1 MGLTLLVLGAFGA
14 IIILMAAYG
23 YRISAKT
30 AEDYMLGGRT
40 IGVVVM
46 FFFVLFAISSAWTF
60 YGFPGLLYTQGP
72 GYVMFIWGSVAGFA
86 GLYMFLG
93 PRLWALAKINRFLS
107 PVEVLGERY
116 QSKALRLILSLSI
129 LAFIVPYVGIQ
140 PLGVGAGF
148 EALTGLPALWGA
160 IYTVVILIVLVLLG
174 GMRIVAWVNIFLGV
188 VYMSALLGSLL
199 WVISVLFPN
208 GGLVE
213 AADIVART
221 RPELLSDPGPA
232 GTYTPIVL
240 GGTFVV
246 GILAFSWPHVA
257 IGCMTARDKSLF
269 KWFPLLIF
277 VFGGL
282 FFYILPFLWG
292 SLVAPAAMPLGELEQ
307 LAAQNG
313 VSLQTE
319 ADRVVQTVIKRTLPE
334 WFGVFVLLGVI
345 AAAVSTAAVQ
355 LMTSSVIVSRDVIQ
369 GLFKPNA
376 SDRQITGWARWS
388 VVAIVLLSLII
399 SFFNQGAMALY
410 LTDVSVPG
418 FAQWAPALV
427 GGLLWKRGTKQGAIA
442 GTVAGV
448 VYLVLSL
455 LIVIDGSRPLVIGH
469 PVLPSLMVNTIVY
482 IVVSKL
488 TPRPG
493 EEIEAQFFDEVEAY
507 LKAETTSRGK

>member
-1 MGLTLLVLGAFGA
+1 MLFELLVLGGFGA
-14 IIILMAAYG
+14 VIVLMAAYG

-60 YGFPGLLYTQGP
+60 YGFPGLLYTEGP

-107 PVEVLGERY
+107 PVEVLSERY
-116 QSKALRLILSLSI
+116 QSKALRLVLSLSI

-148 EALTGLPALWGA
+148 EALTGLPAFWGA

-188 VYMSALLGSLL
+188 VYMTALLGSLV
-199 WVISVLFPN
+199 WAIAVIFPD
-208 GGLVE
+208 GGLVQ
-213 AADIVART
+213 AANTLLAT
-221 RPELLSDPGPA
+221 RPEMLSDPGPV
-232 GTYTPIVL
+232 GKYTPIVL
-240 GGTFVV
+240 GGTFMV

-257 IGCMTARDKSLF
+257 IGCMTASDKRLF
-269 KWFPLLIF
+269 KWFPLLVFI
-277 VFGGL
+277 FGGL
-282 FFYILPFLWG
+282 FFYVLPFLWG
-292 SLVAPAAMPLGELEQ
+292 SLVAPAAMPMDELAA

-313 VSLQTE
+313 VELQIE
-319 ADRVVQTVIKRTLPE
+319 ADRVVQTVIQRFLPA

-369 GLFKPNA
+369 GLFKPHA
-376 SDRQITGWARWS
+376 SDREITSWARWAVIVI
-388 VVAIVLLSLII
+388 VVFSLAV
-399 SFFNQGAMALY
+399 SFRNTGAMALY
-410 LTDVSVPG
+410 LTDISVPG

-427 GGLLWKRGTKQGAIA
+427 GGLLWKRGTKQGAMA
-442 GTVAGV
+442 GTITGI
-448 VYLVLSL
+448 VYLVASL
-455 LIVIDGSRPLVIGH
+455 FIPQLIIGH
-469 PVLPSLMVNTIVY
+469 PVIPSLLLNTIVY

-488 TPRPG
+488 TPAPG
-493 EEIEAQFFDEVEAY
+493 EEIEAQFFDEVDAY
-507 LKAETTSRGK
+507 LKAESNEG

>member
-1 MGLTLLVLGAFGA
+1 MVLSISALTVFGL
-14 IIILMAAYG
+14 IIVLMAAYG

-30 AEDYMLGGRT
+30 AEDFMLGGRT

-60 YGFPGLLYTQGP
+60 YGFPGLLYTTGP

-93 PRLWALAKINRFLS
+93 PRLWALAKVNRFLS
-107 PVEVLGERY
+107 PVEVMGERY
-116 QSKALRLILSLSI
+116 RSPMLRLILSISI

-148 EALTGLPALWGA
+148 EALTGLPAIWGA
-160 IYTVVILIVLVLLG
+160 LYTTAILIVLVILG

-188 VYMSALLGSLL
+188 VYMTALLGSLT
-199 WVISVLFPN
+199 WAVSVLFPN
-208 GGLVE
+208 GGLTEAVQILAVE
-213 AADIVART
+213 
-221 RPELLSDPGPA
+221 RPEMLSSPGPV
-232 GTYTPIVL
+232 GQYTPVVL

-246 GILAFSWPHVA
+246 GLLAFAWPHVA

-269 KWFPLLIF
+269 KQFPLLIF

-282 FFYILPFLWG
+282 FFYILPFIWG
-292 SLVAPAAMPLGELEQ
+292 SIVAPAAMPLAELEA
-307 LAAQNG
+307 LAIQNG
-313 VSLQTE
+313 VDLQTE
-319 ADRVVQTVIKRTLPE
+319 ADRVVQTIITRSLPQ

-369 GLFKPNA
+369 GFFKPHA
-376 SDRQITGWARWS
+376 SDEEITRWARWS
-388 VVAIVLLSLII
+388 VVVIVILSLIV
-399 SFFNQGAMALY
+399 SFLYQGAMALY

-442 GTVAGV
+442 ATLAGV
-448 VYLVLSL
+448 IFLIASLLVVVDGERILVVGHPVIGSL
-455 LIVIDGSRPLVIGH
+455 LI
-469 PVLPSLMVNTIVY
+469 NTIVY

-488 TPRPG
+488 TPKPD
-493 EEIEAQFFDEVEAY
+493 EEIETVFFDEVDAY
-507 LKAETTSRGK
+507 LAAETDAG

>member
-1 MGLTLLVLGAFGA
+1 MAVTVLSLTAFGA
-14 IIILMAAYG
+14 VIVFIAAYG
-23 YRISAKT
+23 YKISAKT

-60 YGFPGLLYTQGP
+60 YGFPGLLYTEGP

-107 PVEVLGERY
+107 PVEVLAERY
-116 QSKALRLILSLSI
+116 ESKGLRFVLSLSI
-129 LAFIVPYVGIQ
+129 LIFIVPYVGIQ

-148 EALTGLPALWGA
+148 EAMTGLPAIWGA
-160 IYTVVILIVLVLLG
+160 IYTAAILIVLVLLG
-174 GMRIVAWVNIFLGV
+174 GMRIVAWVNIFLGT
-188 VYMSALLGSLL
+188 VYVTALLGSLI
-199 WVISVLFPN
+199 WAVSVLFPD
-208 GGLVE
+208 GGLTE
-213 AADIVART
+213 AVSILAERS
-221 RPELLSDPGPA
+221 PEMLSSPGPN
-232 GTYTPIVL
+232 GEYTPIVL
-240 GGTFVV
+240 AGTLVV
-246 GILAFSWPHVA
+246 GLLAFAWPHVA

-282 FFYILPFLWG
+282 FFYIIPFIWG
-292 SLVAPAAMPLGELEQ
+292 SVVAPAAVPLGELQE

-313 VSLQTE
+313 VPLQEE
-319 ADRVVQTVIKRTLPE
+319 ADRVVQTIIQRSLPE
-334 WFGVFVLLGVI
+334 WFGVYVLLGVI

-376 SDRQITGWARWS
+376 SDKQITSWARWS
-388 VVAIVLLSLII
+388 VVVIVILSTLI

-427 GGLLWKRGTKQGAIA
+427 GGLLWKRGTRAGAIA
-442 GTVAGV
+442 GTVTGV
-448 VYLVLSL
+448 VFLGISL
-455 LIVIDGSRPLVIGH
+455 LVVVGGERVLVVGH
-469 PVLPSLMVNTIVY
+469 PVIGSLLLNTIVY
-482 IVVSKL
+482 VVVSLFTKK
-488 TPRPG
+488 PS
-493 EEIEAQFFDEVEAY
+493 EAIETQFFDEVEAY
-507 LKAETTSRGK
+507 LKAESGA

>member
-1 MGLTLLVLGAFGA
+1 MLFSISALTIFGL
-14 IIILMAAYG
+14 IIVLMAAYG

-60 YGFPGLLYTQGP
+60 YGFPGLLYTEGP

-93 PRLWALAKINRFLS
+93 PRLWALAKVNRFLS
-107 PVEVLGERY
+107 PVEVLAERY
-116 QSKALRLILSLSI
+116 RSPALRLVLSISI

-148 EALTGLPALWGA
+148 EALTGLPAIWGA
-160 IYTVVILIVLVLLG
+160 LYTTLILIILVILG

-188 VYMSALLGSLL
+188 VYMTALLGSLV
-199 WVISVLFPN
+199 WAVNALFPD
-208 GGLVE
+208 GGLAQAVSILAVE
-213 AADIVART
+213 
-221 RPELLSDPGPA
+221 RPEMLSSPGPN
-232 GTYTPIVL
+232 GQYTPIVL

-246 GILAFSWPHVA
+246 GLLAFAWPHVA
-257 IGCMTARDKSLF
+257 IGCMTARDKKLF
-269 KWFPLLIF
+269 KQFPLLIF

-282 FFYILPFLWG
+282 FFYIIPFIWG
-292 SLVAPAAMPLGELEQ
+292 SIVAPAAMPVAELEA

-313 VSLQTE
+313 VALQTE
-319 ADRVVQTVIKRTLPE
+319 ADRVVQTIISRSLPQ

-355 LMTSSVIVSRDVIQ
+355 LMTSSVIVSRDVVQ
-369 GLFKPNA
+369 GFFKPHA
-376 SDRQITGWARWS
+376 SDEEITRWARWS
-388 VVAIVLLSLII
+388 VVAIVVLSLIV
-399 SFFNQGAMALY
+399 SFLYQGAMALY

-427 GGLLWKRGTKQGAIA
+427 GGLLWRRGTKQGAIA

-448 VYLVLSL
+448 VFLVASL
-455 LIVIDGSRPLVIGH
+455 VVVVGGERILVVGH
-469 PVLPSLMVNTIVY
+469 PVIGSLLVNTIVY

-488 TPRPG
+488 TPRPD
-493 EEIEAQFFDEVEAY
+493 EETETVFFDEVEAY
-507 LKAETTSRGK
+507 LAAETDAN

>member
-1 MGLTLLVLGAFGA
+1 VAVTVIALTAFGA
-14 IIILMAAYG
+14 VIVFLAAYG
-23 YRISAKT
+23 YKISAKT

-60 YGFPGLLYTQGP
+60 YGFPGLLYTEGP
-72 GYVMFIWGSVAGFA
+72 GYVMFVWGSVAGFA

-107 PVEVLGERY
+107 PVEVLAERY
-116 QSKALRLILSLSI
+116 ESKGLRLVLSASI
-129 LAFIVPYVGIQ
+129 LIFIVPYVGIQ

-148 EALTGLPALWGA
+148 EALTGLPAIWGA
-160 IYTVVILIVLVLLG
+160 VYTGVILIVLVLLG

-188 VYMSALLGSLL
+188 VYVTALLGSLI
-199 WVISVLFPN
+199 WATSVLFPD
-208 GGLVE
+208 GGLVQAVE
-213 AADIVART
+213 VLAERS
-221 RPELLSDPGPA
+221 PEMLSSPGPN
-232 GTYTPIVL
+232 GEYTSIVL
-240 GGTFVV
+240 AGTFVV
-246 GILAFSWPHVA
+246 GLLAFAWPHVA

-282 FFYILPFLWG
+282 FFYIIPFIWG
-292 SLVAPAAMPLGELEQ
+292 SIVAPAAVPIEQ
-307 LAAQNG
+307 LAQEAAANG
-313 VSLQTE
+313 VPLQEE
-319 ADRVVQTVIKRTLPE
+319 ADRVVQTIITRSLPE
-334 WFGVFVLLGVI
+334 WFGVYVLLGVI

-369 GLFKPNA
+369 GLFKPEA
-376 SDRQITGWARWS
+376 SDREITRWARWS
-388 VVAIVLLSLII
+388 VVIIVILSTLV

-427 GGLLWKRGTKQGAIA
+427 GGLLWKRGTRQGAIA
-442 GTVAGV
+442 ATVSGV
-448 VYLVLSL
+448 VFLVISL
-455 LIVIDGSRPLVIGH
+455 LLVVDGERILVVGH
-469 PVLPSLMVNTIVY
+469 PVIGSLLVNTIVY

-493 EEIEAQFFDEVEAY
+493 EAIETQFFDEVEDY
-507 LKAETTSRGK
+507 LKAESGA

>member
-1 MGLTLLVLGAFGA
+1 MGLTIIALTVFGA
-14 IIILMAAYG
+14 VVILMAAYG

-60 YGFPGLLYTQGP
+60 YGFPGLLYTEGP

-107 PVEVLGERY
+107 PVEVLAERY
-116 QSKALRLILSLSI
+116 ESKGLRLILSISI
-129 LAFIVPYVGIQ
+129 LTFIVPYIGIQ

-148 EALTGLPALWGA
+148 QALTGLPAIWGA
-160 IYTVVILIVLVLLG
+160 VYTTVILIVLVILG

-188 VYMSALLGSLL
+188 VYVSALLGSLF
-199 WVISVLFPN
+199 WVTAVLFPN

-213 AADIVART
+213 AVSRLQQTAPAM
-221 RPELLSDPGPA
+221 LSDPGPN
-232 GTYTPIVL
+232 GQYTSLML
-240 GGTFVV
+240 GGVFVV
-246 GILAFSWPHVA
+246 GLLAFSWPHVA

-277 VFGGL
+277 IFGGL
-282 FFYILPFLWG
+282 FFYIIPFVWG
-292 SLVAPAAMPLGELEQ
+292 SIVAPAALPVSQ
-307 LAAQNG
+307 LAAEAQAAG
-313 VSLQTE
+313 IPLQE
-319 ADRVVQTVIKRTLPE
+319 AADRIVQTVIQRTLPQ

-355 LMTSSVIVSRDVIQ
+355 LMTSSVIVSRDVVQ
-369 GLFKPNA
+369 GFFKPDA
-376 SDRQITGWARWS
+376 SDKEITTWARWS
-388 VVAIVLLSLII
+388 VVVIVVLSLVV
-399 SFFNQGAMALY
+399 SMLNTGAMALY
-410 LTDVSVPG
+410 LTNVSVPG

-427 GGLLWKRGTKQGAIA
+427 GGLLWKRATRQGAIA

-455 LIVIDGSRPLVIGH
+455 FIQSMVVGNPVIA
-469 PVLPSLMVNTIVY
+469 SLLVNTLVFV
-482 IVVSKL
+482 VVSKL
-488 TPRPG
+488 TPKPS
-493 EEIEAQFFDEVEAY
+493 EAIETQFYDEVDEY
-507 LKAETTSRGK
+507 LRAETGK

>member
-1 MGLTLLVLGAFGA
+1 MVTA
-14 IIILMAAYG
+14 IIALALFGTVIVLMAAYG

-46 FFFVLFAISSAWTF
+46 FFFVLFAISSSWTF

-107 PVEVLGERY
+107 PVEVLAERY
-116 QSKALRLILSLSI
+116 ESKALRLVLSLSI

-148 EALTGLPALWGA
+148 EALTGLPAAWGA
-160 IYTVVILIVLVLLG
+160 IYTAVILIVLVLLG
-174 GMRIVAWVNIFLGV
+174 GMRIVAWVNIFLGT
-188 VYMSALLGSLL
+188 VYVTALLGSLI
-199 WVISVLFPN
+199 WVVARLFPE

-213 AADIVART
+213 AASIVAERS
-221 RPELLSDPGPA
+221 PELLASPGPGGEFTSIVMA
-232 GTYTPIVL
+232 GTLIVGL
-240 GGTFVV
+240 
-246 GILAFSWPHVA
+246 LAFSWPHVA

-277 VFGGL
+277 IFGGL
-282 FFYILPFLWG
+282 FFYIIPFIWG
-292 SLVAPAAMPLGELEQ
+292 SLVAPAAIPPAELAEI
-307 LAAQNG
+307 AAQNG
-313 VSLQTE
+313 VSVQEE
-319 ADRVVQTVIKRTLPE
+319 ADRVVQTIITRSLPE
-334 WFGVFVLLGVI
+334 WFGVYVLLGVI

-355 LMTSSVIVSRDVIQ
+355 LMTSSVIVSRDVVQ
-369 GLFKPNA
+369 GLFKEDA
-376 SDRQITGWARWS
+376 TDRQITTWARWA
-388 VVAIVLLSLII
+388 VVVIVLASLVMSVLSR
-399 SFFNQGAMALY
+399 GAMALY

-427 GGLLWKRGTKQGAIA
+427 GGLLWKRGTRQGAIA
-442 GTVAGV
+442 GTLAGV
-448 VYLVLSL
+448 IYLVASL
-455 LIVIDGSRPLVIGH
+455 LIVVGGERILVIGH
-469 PVLPSLMVNTIVY
+469 PVIPSLLVNTVLY

-488 TPRPG
+488 TPRPS
-493 EEIEAQFFDEVEAY
+493 EQIEVQFFDEVEDY
-507 LKAETTSRGK
+507 LRSEAR